1 MGATKQFQMEEAERE
16 RAEEEAAHEAQNPEL
31 DLDSQEAFEHAL
43 EKND

>member
-1 MGATKQFQMEEAERE
+1 MEEAERE